1 MTNENYT
8 TRKKNFM
15 EARFH
20 PSFWLHSFSWTD
32 RTYFNEGLIKTHNP
46 KFCIARFQSC
56 FRDKFEINLYDIT
69 GKTDVPRGKSYIF
82 INYPDNELSDRYCGG
97 VYSKLELGIYK
108 IGLFIYVPDCEDEE
122 VQKVKQAEFKDL
134 VDTICRFCGLYVA
147 TKDIIPQDGDHVFK
161 FMIEPKFSDRDFEL
175 NKCPGIK
182 TLYHLTPS
190 SNVEKILRIGLNPR
204 SSNAIFNYPDR
215 IYLGLDPHNLEHV
228 LWPAMKARGVKG
240 GARTILEIDITKI
253 PSKNRFKVDPN
264 YPDGLFTSDNI
275 PPSAIGVFKTGII

>member
-8 TRKKNFM
+8 TKRKTFM

-20 PSFWLHSFSWTD
+20 PSFWLDSFSWTD
-32 RTYFNEGLIKTHNP
+32 KVYFNEGLIKTHNP

-56 FRDKFEINLYDIT
+56 FKDKFGITLYDIT
-69 GKTDVPRGKSYIF
+69 DKTDVPMGKSYIF

-108 IGLFIYVPDCEDEE
+108 IGLFIYVPDCEKEN
-122 VQKVKQAEFKDL
+122 VKQAEFRDL

-147 TKDIIPQDGDHVFK
+147 TEDIIPQGEDRTFK
-161 FMIEPKFSDRDFEL
+161 FMVEPKFSDRDFEL
-175 NKCPGIK
+175 NKCPVIK
-182 TLYHLTPS
+182 TLYHITPS

-204 SSNAIFNYPDR
+204 SSNAKFKYPDR
-215 IYLGLDPHNLEHV
+215 IYLGLDPYKLEHV
-228 LWPAMKARGVKG
+228 LWPSMKASGVKE
-240 GARTILEIDITKI
+240 GARTILVIDISKI
-253 PSKNRFKVDPN
+253 PSKNKFKVDPN